1 VLFRNWEKKKTI
13 NRIAMSSTKKNTKYI
28 FVLGGVMSG
37 LGKGI
42 AASSIGYILKNA
54 GLKVTILK
62 LDPYLNV
69 DPGTMNPYQ
78 HGEVFVLDD
87 GSETD
92 LDLGHYERFIDI
104 SMTKNNNATAGQI
117 YSTVLDRE
125 RKGEYLGQT
134 VQVIPHVTDE
144 IIKRIKSVNKPK
156 KYDVIICEVGGTV
169 GDIESLPFMEA
180 IRQLSLNVGRKNHL
194 IMHVT
199 LLPYVEASGELKSK
213 PTQHSVMK
221 LREIGLSPDM
231 ILCRS
236 QHHIDKSVREKI
248 ALFCNVQADHVFEG
262 RDVESIYEVPLLLH
276 QQNMGHLVN
285 ERLELNKKP
294 NLSKLKNFV
303 HNYKNPKSE
312 IIIAMCGKYTELI
325 DSYKSVLESFVHAGV
340 ENSARVNIKWVK
352 TDKIIDDSSA
362 QREFNNVDGVL
373 ILPGFGSRG
382 SEGKILSSKY
392 ARENNIPFLGICLGM
407 QCAIIDFARHVCGLL
422 GANSTEFNKRT
433 KYPVVDLMESQK
445 AIKIKGGTMR
455 LGAYDCSIKTGTK
468 TFAAYRSK
476 KISERHRHRYEV
488 NNRYKKKLE
497 KAGMVI
503 SGINDD
509 LGVVETIEISDH
521 PWFVAGQFHPE
532 LKSRVNKAHPLFR
545 DFIKASKKY
554 NKKRS

>member
-1 VLFRNWEKKKTI
+1 
-13 NRIAMSSTKKNTKYI
+13 MSSKNPTKYI

-42 AASSIGYILKNA
+42 AASSIGYILKNS
-54 GLKVTILK
+54 GLRVTILK

-117 YSTVLDRE
+117 YSTVLDKE

-156 KYDVIICEVGGTV
+156 KYDVVICEVGGTV

-180 IRQLSLNVGRKNHL
+180 IRQLSLNVGRENHL

-199 LLPYVEASGELKSK
+199 LLPYVKASGELKSK

-221 LREIGLSPDM
+221 LREIGLTPDM

-236 QHHIDKSVREKI
+236 DHKIDKSVREKI
-248 ALFCNVQADHVFEG
+248 ALFCNVRSDHVFEG
-262 RDVESIYEVPLLLH
+262 RDVSSIYEVPLLLH
-276 QQNMGHLVN
+276 KQNMGHLVN
-285 ERLELNKKP
+285 ERLQLDKEPELT
-294 NLSKLKNFV
+294 KLKNFV
-303 HNYKNPKSE
+303 HNYKNPE
-312 IIIAMCGKYTELI
+312 VEVLIAMCGKYTELI

-340 ENSARVNIKWVK
+340 ENNTRVNIKWVK
-352 TDKIIDDSSA
+352 TDKITNDTTA
-362 QREFNNVDGVL
+362 KKEFKNVDGIL
-373 ILPGFGSRG
+373 ILPGFGARG

-392 ARENNIPFLGICLGM
+392 ARENNVPFFGICLGM
-407 QCAIIDFARHVCGLL
+407 QCAIIDFARNVCGLK

-433 KYPVVDLMESQK
+433 KHPVIDLMESQK

-455 LGAYDCSIKTGTK
+455 LGAYDCTIKSGTK
-468 TFAAYRSK
+468 AFSAYRSK
-476 KISERHRHRYEV
+476 KVSERHRHRFEV

-497 KAGMVI
+497 KAGMIV
-503 SGINDD
+503 SGVNEE
-509 LGVVETIEISDH
+509 LGVVETIEISEH

-545 DFIKASKKY
+545 EFIKSSKKY
-554 NKKRS
+554 NAKRK

>member
-1 VLFRNWEKKKTI
+1 
-13 NRIAMSSTKKNTKYI
+13 MSSTKKNTKYI

-104 SMTKNNNATAGQI
+104 SMKKNNNATAGQI
-117 YSTVLDRE
+117 YSTVLDKE

-144 IIKRIKSVNKPK
+144 IINRIKSVNKSK
-156 KYDVIICEVGGTV
+156 KYDVVICEVGGTV

-194 IMHVT
+194 LMHVT
-199 LLPYVEASGELKSK
+199 LLPFVEASGELKSK

-236 QHHIDKSVREKI
+236 QHEIDKSVREKI
-248 ALFCNVQADHVFEG
+248 ALFCNVRADHVFEG

-294 NLSKLKNFV
+294 NLSKLINFV

-312 IIIAMCGKYTELI
+312 VTIAMCGKYTELI

-362 QREFNNVDGVL
+362 QRAFNNVDGVL

-407 QCAIIDFARHVCGLL
+407 QCAIIDFARHVCGLS

-455 LGAYDCSIKTGTK
+455 LGAYNCSIKTGTK

-488 NNRYKKKLE
+488 NNRYKKRLE

-503 SGINDD
+503 SGVNDD

>member
-1 VLFRNWEKKKTI
+1 
-13 NRIAMSSTKKNTKYI
+13 MSTKSKNTKYI

-42 AASSIGYILKNA
+42 AASSIGYILKNS

-92 LDLGHYERFIDI
+92 LDLGHYERFIDV
-104 SMTKNNNATAGQI
+104 SMTRNNNATAGQI
-117 YSTVLDRE
+117 YSTVLEKE

-156 KYDVIICEVGGTV
+156 KYDVVICEVGGTV

-180 IRQLSLNVGRKNHL
+180 IRQLSLNVGPQNHL

-199 LLPYVEASGELKSK
+199 LLPYVDASGELKSK

-248 ALFCNVQADHVFEG
+248 ALFCNVRSDHVFEG
-262 RDVESIYEVPLLLH
+262 RDVQSIYEVPLLLH
-276 QQNMGHLVN
+276 EQNMGHLVN
-285 ERLELNKKP
+285 ERLQLNKEP
-294 NLSKLKNFV
+294 DLSKLKNFV
-303 HNYKNPKSE
+303 HNYKNPQVE
-312 IIIAMCGKYTELI
+312 LTIAMCGKYTELI

-352 TDKIIDDSSA
+352 TDKITNDKSA
-362 QREFNNVDGVL
+362 SKQFKDVDGIL

-407 QCAIIDFARHVCGLL
+407 QCAIIDFARHVCGLK

-433 KYPVVDLMESQK
+433 KHPVIDLMESQK

-455 LGAYDCSIKTGTK
+455 LGAYDCTIKAGTK
-468 TFAAYRSK
+468 TYSAYRSK

-488 NNRYKKKLE
+488 NNRYKNRLE

-503 SGINDD
+503 SGVNDS
-509 LGVVETIEISDH
+509 LGVVETIEISNH

-545 DFIKASKKY
+545 EFIKASKKY
-554 NKKRS
+554 SKKRS

>member
-1 VLFRNWEKKKTI
+1 
-13 NRIAMSSTKKNTKYI
+13 MSTKSKNTKYI

-42 AASSIGYILKNA
+42 AASSIGYILKNS

-92 LDLGHYERFIDI
+92 LDLGHYERFIDV
-104 SMTKNNNATAGQI
+104 SMTRNNNATAGQI
-117 YSTVLDRE
+117 YSTVLEKE

-156 KYDVIICEVGGTV
+156 KYDVVICEVGGTV

-180 IRQLSLNVGRKNHL
+180 IRQLSLNVGPQNHL

-199 LLPYVEASGELKSK
+199 LLPYVDASGELKSK

-248 ALFCNVQADHVFEG
+248 ALFCNVRSDHVFEG
-262 RDVESIYEVPLLLH
+262 RDVQSIYEVPLLLH
-276 QQNMGHLVN
+276 EQNMGHLIN
-285 ERLELNKKP
+285 ERLQLNKEP
-294 NLSKLKNFV
+294 DLSKLKNFV
-303 HNYKNPKSE
+303 HNYKNPQVE
-312 IIIAMCGKYTELI
+312 LTIAMCGKYTELI

-352 TDKIIDDSSA
+352 TDKITNDKSA
-362 QREFNNVDGVL
+362 SKQFKNVDGIL

-407 QCAIIDFARHVCGLL
+407 QCAIIDFARHVCGLK

-433 KYPVVDLMESQK
+433 KHPVIDLMESQK

-455 LGAYDCSIKTGTK
+455 LGAYDCTIKTGTK
-468 TFAAYRSK
+468 TYSAYRSK

-488 NNRYKKKLE
+488 NNRYKNRLE

-503 SGINDD
+503 SGVNDS
-509 LGVVETIEISDH
+509 LGVVETVEIGDH

-545 DFIKASKKY
+545 EFIKASKKY
-554 NKKRS
+554 SEKRS

>member
-1 VLFRNWEKKKTI
+1 
-13 NRIAMSSTKKNTKYI
+13 MGSSKPTKYI

-42 AASSIGYILKNA
+42 AASSVGYLLKNS
-54 GLKVTILK
+54 GLRVTILK

-92 LDLGHYERFIDI
+92 LDLGHYERFIDV

-117 YSTVLDRE
+117 YSTVLDKE

-144 IIKRIKSVNKPK
+144 IINRIKNINKPK
-156 KYDVIICEVGGTV
+156 KYDVVICEVGGTV

-180 IRQLSLNVGRKNHL
+180 IRQLSLQVGYHNHL
-194 IMHVT
+194 IIHVT
-199 LLPYVEASGELKSK
+199 LLPYVKASGELKSK

-221 LREIGLSPDM
+221 LREIGLAPDM

-236 QHHIDKSVREKI
+236 EYGIDKSIREKI

-262 RDVESIYEVPLLLH
+262 RDVDSIYEVPLVLNE
-276 QQNMGHLVN
+276 QNMGRLIN
-285 ERLELNKKP
+285 ERLHLDHNP
-294 NLSKLKNFV
+294 DLTKLDKFV
-303 HNYKNPKSE
+303 HNYKNPKSSVL
-312 IIIAMCGKYTELI
+312 IAMCGKYTELI

-340 ENSARVNIKWVK
+340 ENNVRVNIKWVK
-352 TDKIIDDSSA
+352 TDKIIDDKTA
-362 QREFNNVDGVL
+362 KRHFKNVDGIL

-382 SEGKILSSKY
+382 GEGKIMSSKY
-392 ARENNIPFLGICLGM
+392 ARENQIPFFGICLGM
-407 QCAIIDFARHVCGLL
+407 QCAIIDFARHVCGLN
-422 GANSTEFNKRT
+422 GANSTEFNIRT
-433 KYPVVDLMESQK
+433 KYPVIDLMESQK

-455 LGAYDCSIKTGTK
+455 LGAYDCKVDIGTK
-468 TFAAYRSK
+468 AFAAYRSK

-488 NNRYKKKLE
+488 NNRYRKRLVKEGLI
-497 KAGMVI
+497 I
-503 SGINDD
+503 SGFNEE
-509 LGVVETIEISDH
+509 LGVVELIELDNH

-532 LKSRVNKAHPLFR
+532 LKSRVNRAHPLFR
-545 DFIKASKKY
+545 EFIKASKVC
-554 NKKRS
+554 NKKNRS

>member
-1 VLFRNWEKKKTI
+1 
-13 NRIAMSSTKKNTKYI
+13 MSTKSKNTKYI

-42 AASSIGYILKNA
+42 AASSIGYILKNS

-92 LDLGHYERFIDI
+92 LDLGHYERFIDV
-104 SMTKNNNATAGQI
+104 SMTRNNNATAGQI
-117 YSTVLDRE
+117 YSTVLEKE

-156 KYDVIICEVGGTV
+156 KYDVVICEVGGTV

-180 IRQLSLNVGRKNHL
+180 IRQLSLNVGPQNHL

-199 LLPYVEASGELKSK
+199 LLPYIDASGELKSK

-248 ALFCNVQADHVFEG
+248 ALFCNVRSDHVFEG
-262 RDVESIYEVPLLLH
+262 KDVQSIYEVPLLLH
-276 QQNMGHLVN
+276 EQNMGHLVN
-285 ERLELNKKP
+285 ERLQLNKEP
-294 NLSKLKNFV
+294 DLSKLKNFV
-303 HNYKNPKSE
+303 HNYKNPQVE
-312 IIIAMCGKYTELI
+312 LTIAMCGKYTELI

-340 ENSARVNIKWVK
+340 ENSVRVNIKWVK
-352 TDKIIDDSSA
+352 TDKITNDKSA
-362 QREFNNVDGVL
+362 KRQFKDVDGIL

-407 QCAIIDFARHVCGLL
+407 QCAIIDFARHVCGLK

-433 KYPVVDLMESQK
+433 KQPVIDLMESQK

-455 LGAYDCSIKTGTK
+455 LGAYDCTIKAGTK
-468 TFAAYRSK
+468 TYSAYRSK

-488 NNRYKKKLE
+488 NNRYKNRLE

-503 SGINDD
+503 SGVNDS
-509 LGVVETIEISDH
+509 LGVVEIIEISDH

-545 DFIKASKKY
+545 EFIKASKKY
-554 NKKRS
+554 REKRS